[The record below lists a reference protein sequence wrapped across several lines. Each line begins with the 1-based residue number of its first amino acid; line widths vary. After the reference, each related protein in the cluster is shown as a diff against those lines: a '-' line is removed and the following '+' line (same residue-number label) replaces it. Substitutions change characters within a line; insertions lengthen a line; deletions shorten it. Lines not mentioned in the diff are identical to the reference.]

1 MTPDLAST
9 LTALCDEVIAAA
21 NRAPVALSRVDMRL
35 PMEFVLR
42 RQGGGATIAMVP
54 PDPVAL
60 RGLSSEPGR
69 FGFSLV
75 FGEAA
80 DVFS

>member
-9 LTALCDEVIAAA
+9 LTSLCDEVIAAA
-21 NRAPVALSRVDMRL
+21 TGAPVALSQVEMRL

-42 RQGGGATIAMVP
+42 RQGGMTTFAMVP
-54 PDPVAL
+54 PDPAAL
-60 RGLSSEPGR
+60 RGLALEPGR

-80 DVFS
+80 HVRS